1 MTMPDAQDK
10 SRTLRRLAPAIVLLA
25 LVGAGGVVYQSW
37 RTPDAEVQ
45 IREVVESEE
54 LLLSL
59 TQELKKLA
67 SSAMNLRL
75 PDFRSRELF
84 AEHITITDLDS
95 RHHEHVDHEVASVA
109 VTVDKWSID
118 PTPRTTSA
126 KELDFWRPL
135 LERIEYFD
143 HAKFYLVRGDYED
156 DSRDTWEAEV
166 GFAAL
171 ARLTDGQWCSV
182 KASQDVRFARQAAQ
196 AGQSK
201 GDWRIVDWRLTKLKT
216 IRTPRPLFR
225 EVLDE
230 VLPDRDTL
238 TAARRS
244 LNDEWRVRFSKE
256 PEFKAPYPHFADAF
270 NYESGVA
277 VVDLNR
283 DGFDDFLVVPRW
295 GRLMFFENLRNGTFH
310 EKGAELGL
318 DFEDHCTS
326 AIFADFDND
335 GDADLFLGRSLK
347 PAVYLMNEGGRFVDC
362 SESHVALSLPSL
374 IHSISAVDYNNDGL
388 LDVYISTYA
397 AYILQRE
404 LQDAEGDIPEVLL
417 ADFLDVDAG
426 QDLSQRVRN
435 EHHPILNRSGPPNVL
450 LLNVGGGHFERSP
463 VSDQLAVWR
472 NTFQATWA
480 DIDNDGDQDVYVAND
495 FAPNNLFRNDGKG
508 SFEDITEPSQTA
520 DVGFGMGVSFG
531 DYDFDGRQD
540 LYVSNMY
547 SKAGRRI
554 TAQFPDIDPR
564 FAAMARGNSL
574 FHNRLD
580 HFEKV
585 SGVDAPA
592 LLVEAAGWSWG
603 GQFVDLD
610 NDTDLDIFA
619 LSGNHSAPEET
630 AVQADL

>member
-1 MTMPDAQDK
+1 MN
-10 SRTLRRLAPAIVLLA
+10 RRLAAALFALA
-25 LVGAGGVVYQSW
+25 LLGLGITVYQLR
-37 RTPDAEVQ
+37 RTPDAEEQ

-59 TQELKKLA
+59 TPELKKMA
-67 SSAMNLRL
+67 VSAKNLQL

-84 AEHITITDLDS
+84 ADQVTFTDLDA
-95 RHHEHVDHEVASVA
+95 HHEPHVGHQVESVDIA
-109 VTVDKWSID
+109 VDKWDID
-118 PTPRTTSA
+118 A
-126 KELDFWRPL
+126 KPKTVSLADMDMWRPL
-135 LERIEYFD
+135 LQRVNYFE
-143 HAKFYLVRGDYED
+143 HAKFYLVRGDYTDE
-156 DSRDTWEAEV
+156 SRDRWEAEV

-171 ARLTDGQWCSV
+171 AKLNDGQWCSV
-182 KASQDVRFARQAAQ
+182 KASQDVQFARAPSHAAQ
-196 AGQSK
+196 TKDKWQ
-201 GDWRIVDWRLTKLKT
+201 IVDWRLSKLKT
-216 IRTPRPLFR
+216 IRTSRPIFR

-230 VLPDRDTL
+230 AVPDGDDL
-238 TAARRS
+238 AAARRS
-244 LNDEWRVRFSKE
+244 INDEWRVRLSKE
-256 PEFKAPYPHFADAF
+256 PEFKEPYPHFADAF

-277 VVDLNR
+277 VVDLNG

-295 GRLMFFENLRNGTFH
+295 GKLMFFENNRDGTFH
-310 EKGAELGL
+310 EKAAELGL

-335 GDADLFLGRSLK
+335 GDADLFLGRSLQ
-347 PAVYLMNEGGRFVDC
+347 PAAYLMNEGGRFVDC
-362 SESHVALSLPSL
+362 SESHIALKLPSL

-404 LQDAEGDIPEVLL
+404 LQQTGSDTPKALL
-417 ADFLDVDAG
+417 TDFLGPETSEQLA
-426 QDLSQRVRN
+426 SHVRA
-435 EHHPILNRSGPPNVL
+435 EHHPILDRKGPPNVL
-450 LLNVGGGHFERSP
+450 LINAGDGRFELSP
-463 VSDQLAVWR
+463 AAEQIAVWR
-472 NTFQATWA
+472 NTFQAAWA

-495 FAPNNLFRNDGKG
+495 FAPNNLFRNDGAG
-508 SFEDITEPSQTA
+508 GFEDITEATQTA

-574 FHNRLD
+574 FHNKAD
-580 HFEKV
+580 CFEKV
-585 SGVDAPA
+585 SGVDAPS

-603 GQFVDLD
+603 GQFLDLD

-619 LSGNHSAPEET
+619 LSGNHSAPDET
-630 AVQADL
+630 AIQVDL